1 MALVRMFAA
10 KTIITGGLLR
20 SSIDTHKVLLVACKQ
35 TIAQQLG
42 LPEPPKRPLVP
53 HLRFLKH
60 YLEVNKM
67 NFPGLTHRE
76 LFIKTSQLWKSLAPT
91 EKEKWTCEYEKD
103 KIIYDDRYKK
113 YMSTLIPSQVES
125 IRDLKEKQAKDK
137 IRQGKRRE
145 KKKEANMLGK
155 PRYPGNGFTLF
166 MISLDRGETPS
177 KDFMVGVAKLWHDL
191 PQETKNT
198 YHTKAKENLEQYNQ
212 ELMKWE
218 VKMLK
223 DGRDD
228 LVRRCKLEGELKF
241 IAQSQK
247 HQKQ

>member
-1 MALVRMFAA
+1 VVAPTTTTTPPSWLCYGCTLPR
-10 KTIITGGLLR
+10 L
-20 SSIDTHKVLLVACKQ
+20 SS
-35 TIAQQLG
+35 
-42 LPEPPKRPLVP
+42 
-53 HLRFLKH
+53 
-60 YLEVNKM
+60 LEDSYVVI
-67 NFPGLTHRE
+67 LTLIK

-177 KDFMVGVAKLWHDL
+177 KNVERW
-191 PQETKNT
+191 P
-198 YHTKAKENLEQYNQ
+198 
-212 ELMKWE
+212 
-218 VKMLK
+218 
-223 DGRDD
+223 R
-228 LVRRCKLEGELKF
+228 
-241 IAQSQK
+241 
-247 HQKQ
+247 